1 MNYPFTCPKCGYHK
15 DIEMKMSEYTS
26 SGHLCDECNTEMK
39 RDISSMTCAMFKDN
53 TNTFYKTTT
62 F

>member
-1 MNYPFTCPKCGYHK
+1 MNYPFTCPKCNFHT
-15 DIEMKMSEYTS
+15 DIEMKMSEYTPDN
-26 SGHLCDECNTEMK
+26 HFCPECNTEMQ

>member
-1 MNYPFTCPKCGYHK
+1 MNYPFRCPKCNHEEI
-15 DIEMKMSEYTS
+15 IEMKMSEYTG
-26 SGHLCDECNTEMK
+26 SGHLCPLCNEEMQ

-53 TNTFYKTTT
+53 TGTFYKGTT

>member
-26 SGHLCDECNTEMK
+26 SGHLCDECNEEMQ
-39 RDISSMTCAMFKDN
+39 RDISSMKCGAFVDK
-53 TNTFYKTTT
+53 TNTFYKRYTN
-62 F
+62 